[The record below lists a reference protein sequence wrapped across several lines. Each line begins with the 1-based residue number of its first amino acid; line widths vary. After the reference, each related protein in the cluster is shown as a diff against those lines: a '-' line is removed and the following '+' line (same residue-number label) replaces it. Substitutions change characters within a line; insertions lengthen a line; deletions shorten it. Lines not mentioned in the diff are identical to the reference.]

1 MVGIAEPDMPT
12 YEFGCDKCKLVFEH
26 LYMNIPKKL
35 PKRKK
40 CPECGKQADR
50 VLSATTFKVS
60 GRVAK
65 IGKSN
70 VHSFYNEAIQDTRD
84 RLKVNNTPSPYKR
97 YVPNYDVLT
106 KDGTLRKMSQSE
118 VQNKHNSTRK
128 VGDNINNIKDKLVK
142 KKKNV

>member
-84 RLKVNNTPSPYKR
+84 RLKVTNTPSPYKR
-97 YVPNYDVLT
+97 YKPNMDVLT
-106 KDGTLRKMSQSE
+106 KNGTLRKLSDSE
-118 VQNKHNSTRK
+118 LRSREQTIQK
-128 VGDNINNIKDKLVK
+128 VGNNMNNIKQQLQK
-142 KKKNV
+142 KAK